1 MDEVQNTNAIDNISY
16 ELSDSNSSGGG
27 HAKSE
32 GNPHKNLGIGR
43 DTSMQFF
50 TSNISPSTPLPLVI
64 LLWWVPLKHPCDMY
78 FVFTPS
84 SLGAPLLFL
93 LIPMIS
99 SFVFIWNLIY

>member
-50 TSNISPSTPLPLVI
+50 TANISPSTALPSVI
-64 LLWWVPLKHPCDMY
+64 LLWWVPL
-78 FVFTPS
+78 
-84 SLGAPLLFL
+84 
-93 LIPMIS
+93 
-99 SFVFIWNLIY
+99 

>member
-32 GNPHKNLGIGR
+32 GNPHKNLGIDR
-43 DTSMQFF
+43 NISMLFF
-50 TSNISPSTPLPLVI
+50 TANISPSTALPSVI
-64 LLWWVPLKHPCDMY
+64 LFWWVLLLHPCDMY
-78 FVFTPS
+78 FVFSPS